1 MDHLNSEIISDLQSV
16 FTQESWFSKFQYYLS
31 EDQSNTDAD
40 EIFIDFDIELDLE
53 AYDVNYE
60 SYTEAN
66 KGEATYKLHE
76 IDDNGN
82 LKGIQVTN
90 ANVFT
95 SSKI

>member
-53 AYDVNYE
+53 AYDINYE
-60 SYTEAN
+60 FYTESN

-82 LKGIQVTN
+82 LKGINVTN

-95 SSKI
+95 SSKM